1 MARVFPIEDSAAIT
15 PRERQVLGVYARID
29 EAIGREL
36 DRLRHEEGIVPSCQ
50 RGCCSCCGQHIQLN
64 PVEAHTLGQHIKR
77 TFSRQQIDG
86 LKRRTRRWLA
96 WEAVRRQGDTPDES
110 DEDLAEPC
118 CPLLVERICSVYP
131 VRPVICRTHYVRS
144 DPSACRAAHDP
155 RPSEPAPVALTSIIQ
170 VTQPLSQLFRAEIE
184 AAGLDYSR
192 SIMLLPHWLAVEMGW
207 ELGLKS

>member
-1 MARVFPIEDSAAIT
+1 MACVFPIEYRAAIT
-15 PRERQVLGVYARID
+15 PRERRVLGVYELID

-36 DRLRHEEGIVPSCQ
+36 DRLRREEGIVPSCQ

-64 PVEAHTLGQHIKR
+64 PAEAHALGQHIKR
-77 TFSRQQIDG
+77 TFSRRQIAG
-86 LKRRTRRWLA
+86 LERRTRRWLA
-96 WEAVRRQGDTPDES
+96 REAVRRQGGPPDEC
-110 DEDLAEPC
+110 DEGLAEAG
-118 CPLLVERICSVYP
+118 CPLLVDRICSVYP

-144 DPSACRAAHDP
+144 DPSACRPAHDP
-155 RPSEPAPVALTSIIQ
+155 RPSEPAPVALASIFQ

-207 ELGLKS
+207 ELDS